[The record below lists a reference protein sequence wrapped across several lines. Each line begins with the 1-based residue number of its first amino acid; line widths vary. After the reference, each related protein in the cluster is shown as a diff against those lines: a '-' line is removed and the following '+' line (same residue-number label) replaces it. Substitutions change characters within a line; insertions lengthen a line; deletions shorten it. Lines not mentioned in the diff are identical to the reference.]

1 MDGREALSKVSGLKP
16 EVVNELWEKV
26 KANRLALD
34 SCSLHDFSIDLKPD
48 QSYGKKFRCY
58 KCGGEVDHIT
68 KVWYETG
75 VKHGRSSK

>member
-1 MDGREALSKVSGLKP
+1 MDGL
-16 EVVNELWEKV
+16 EVVSKISGISSEEANAIWQQV
-26 KANRLALD
+26 KENQRKLEACPR
-34 SCSLHDFSIDLKPD
+34 HDFSIDLKPD
-48 QSYGKKFRCY
+48 QSYGKRFCCS